1 MSIEVLLIPLALAAL
16 AGGARMLQETAP
28 ESVKTSSG
36 VSTAIQARTVAKD
49 RMMLKEALVGLGSS
63 VTIDEETLTATL
75 EDREILF
82 APDAEGVYW
91 AKADAATWR
100 ERFEHL
106 LSSVD
111 QEYGRQVQLDVYR
124 KVIARAAERGL
135 QLEMEQRDG
144 DNSIV
149 LTFVTQETN

>member
-16 AGGARMLQETAP
+16 AGGARMMQEAAP
-28 ESVKTSSG
+28 ESVKASTDVSS
-36 VSTAIQARTVAKD
+36 AIQGRTVAKD
-49 RMMLKEALVGLGSS
+49 RRMLEKALVGLGSS
-63 VTIDEETLTATL
+63 VTVDGETLAAAL
-75 EDREILF
+75 EGREILF
-82 APDAEGVYW
+82 NPDAEGVYW
-91 AKADAATWR
+91 AKADAGAWR

-111 QEYGRQVQLDVYR
+111 EEYGRQVQLDVYR

-144 DNSIV
+144 DNAIV
-149 LTFVTQETN
+149 LTFVTQETH

>member
-16 AGGARMLQETAP
+16 AGGARMMQEAAP

-36 VSTAIQARTVAKD
+36 LSSAIQARSVAKD
-49 RMMLKEALVGLGSS
+49 RRMLEEALVRLGSS
-63 VTIDEETLTATL
+63 VTVDEETLAATL
-75 EDREILF
+75 EGREILF

-91 AKADAATWR
+91 AKADAGAWR
-100 ERFEHL
+100 EQFEHL

-149 LTFVTQETN
+149 LTFVIQETH